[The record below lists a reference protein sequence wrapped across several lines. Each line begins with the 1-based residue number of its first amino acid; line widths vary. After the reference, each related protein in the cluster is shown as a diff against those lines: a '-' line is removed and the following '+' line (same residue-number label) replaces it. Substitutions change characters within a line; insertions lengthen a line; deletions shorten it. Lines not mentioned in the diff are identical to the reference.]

1 MKQTAVEYAIQ
12 GIEKLAGIKIARD
25 EYFLQEAYIIFE
37 QQIIDAFEKGLIT
50 ENVYYGY
57 DDKKAEQY
65 YNETFKSE

>member
-37 QQIIDAFEKGLIT
+37 QQIIDAFNKGFST
-50 ENVYYGY
+50 TQWDKTKEN
-57 DDKKAEQY
+57 KAEQY

>member
-25 EYFLQEAYIIFE
+25 EYLLQETYIIFE
-37 QQIIDAFEKGLIT
+37 QQIIDAFEKGFLT
-50 ENVYYGY
+50 TQRDKTKEN
-57 DDKKAEQY
+57 KAEQY

>member
-1 MKQTAVEYAIQ
+1 MEQTAVEYAIQ
-12 GIEKLAGIKIARD
+12 GIEKLAGIKIERD
-25 EYFLQEAYIIFE
+25 EYFLQEANIIFE

>member
-25 EYFLQEAYIIFE
+25 EYLLQETYIIFE
-37 QQIIDAFEKGLIT
+37 QQIIDAFEKGFLT
-50 ENVYYGY
+50 TQWDKTKEN
-57 DDKKAEQY
+57 KAEQY